1 MIQFHL
7 IGKNKDIDLNS
18 RVDSFNLTPKIEGLL
33 GLPEIRT
40 SSGTNAGVDGGW
52 TSEQYYEP
60 RLINLTGNI
69 VSFDRQEVAR
79 KRRELGALLAEKSL
93 RLKYVSELGETFFA
107 DVVVIGFTSDLG
119 NDGRVFQ
126 YKLQLRQDDPLFYQ
140 LGESGELVA
149 TLSVQKQSSGFEIPF
164 RFRLEIGG
172 GGAPQTVENTG
183 GSTVYP
189 VITIKG
195 ASTNPEIINC
205 TTKES
210 VKVYTQTREG
220 DTLEINCKLKTI
232 TLNGADVY
240 YLKSDASVF
249 FGLIA
254 GQNELSFISENQ
266 NDKGKAEI
274 SYASG
279 FIEI

>member
-195 ASTNPEIINC
+195 ASTNPEIINR

>member
-164 RFRLEIGG
+164 RFMLEIVG

-195 ASTNPEIINC
+195 ASTNPEIINR

>member
-7 IGKNKDIDLNS
+7 LGKSEDIDLNS
-18 RVDSFNLTPKIEGLL
+18 RIDGFNLTPNIEGLL

-40 SSGTNAGVDGGW
+40 SSGSNAGVDGGW

-69 VSFDRQEVAR
+69 VSFDRQEVAE
-79 KRRELGALLAEKSL
+79 KRRKLGALLAEKTL
-93 RLKYVSELGETFFA
+93 RLKYVSEIGETFFA
-107 DVVVIGFTSDLG
+107 DVVVIGFTSELG

-126 YKLQLRQDDPLFYQ
+126 YKLQFKQDDPLFYQ

-164 RFRLEIGG
+164 NFKLEIGG

-189 VITIKG
+189 VIKIKG
-195 ASTNPEIINC
+195 ASTNPEIINR

-210 VKVYTQTREG
+210 VKIFIITGEN

-240 YLKSDASVF
+240 YLKSEASVF
-249 FGLIA
+249 FGLVSGI
-254 GQNELSFISENQ
+254 NELSFISENQ

>member
-1 MIQFHL
+1 MIQFHI

-18 RVDSFNLTPKIEGLL
+18 RVECFNLTPKIEGLL

-60 RLINLTGNI
+60 RLLNLTGNI
-69 VSFDRQEVAR
+69 VSFDRQEVAQ

-93 RLKYVSELGETFFA
+93 RIKYVSEIGETFYA
-107 DVVVIGFTSDLG
+107 DVVVIGFTSELG

-140 LGESGELVA
+140 LGENGELVA

-164 RFRLEIGG
+164 RFNLEIGG

-195 ASTNPEIINC
+195 VSTNPEIINK

-210 VKVYTQTREG
+210 IKVYTTTSAN

-249 FGLIA
+249 FGLVS
-254 GQNELSFISENQ
+254 GVNEMVFVSENQ

>member
-60 RLINLTGNI
+60 RLINLSGNI

-195 ASTNPEIINC
+195 ASTNPEIINR

>member
-195 ASTNPEIINC
+195 VSTNPEIINR

-249 FGLIA
+249 FGLTA

>member
-60 RLINLTGNI
+60 RLINLSGNI
-69 VSFDRQEVAR
+69 VSFDRQEVAQ

-195 ASTNPEIINC
+195 ASTNPEIINR

>member
-7 IGKNKDIDLNS
+7 LGKSEDIDLNS
-18 RVDSFNLTPKIEGLL
+18 RIDGFNLTPNIEGLL

-40 SSGTNAGVDGGW
+40 SSGSNAGVDGGW

-69 VSFDRQEVAR
+69 VSFDRQEVAE
-79 KRRELGALLAEKSL
+79 KRRKLGALLAEKTL
-93 RLKYVSELGETFFA
+93 RLKYVSEIGETFFA
-107 DVVVIGFTSDLG
+107 DVVVIGFTSELG

-126 YKLQLRQDDPLFYQ
+126 YKLQFKQDDPLFYQ

-164 RFRLEIGG
+164 NFKLEIGG

-189 VITIKG
+189 VIKING
-195 ASTNPEIINC
+195 ASTNPEIINR

-210 VKVYTQTREG
+210 VKIFIITGEN

-240 YLKSDASVF
+240 YLKSEASVF
-249 FGLIA
+249 FGLVSGI
-254 GQNELSFISENQ
+254 NELSFISENQ